1 MTAVMQSASHEQSGA
16 LSLRIPARSRPQA
29 MDWSLV
35 LASQGIEHIVDYTAE
50 AGWGLLLAAANQEI
64 AQAAIRQS
72 QIENPN
78 WGWRQT
84 FPHSGTVFDWAASAW
99 VLLTVGFYWLSHH
112 HDGLRAAG
120 IMDGAALM
128 QGEWWRLFTATLLH
142 ADLAHLA
149 ANAGFGFLLLGL
161 AMGRYGTGVGL
172 LASFLAG
179 VVGNLAS
186 WFAHGNSFHGLGASG
201 VVMGALGLLAVP
213 SFALLKQN
221 PRALKVIL
229 AGLAGG
235 VMLFALLG
243 ASPGTDV
250 VAHGGGF
257 MAGIASGL
265 LLAMP
270 FARRRT
276 MDLAAGV
283 IFVILLGCTWLL
295 ALVRAA
301 G

>member
-1 MTAVMQSASHEQSGA
+1 LA
-16 LSLRIPARSRPQA
+16 L
-29 MDWSLV
+29 
-35 LASQGIEHIVDYTAE
+35 
-50 AGWGLLLAAANQEI
+50 
-64 AQAAIRQS
+64 
-72 QIENPN
+72 
-78 WGWRQT
+78 
-84 FPHSGTVFDWAASAW
+84 
-99 VLLTVGFYWLSHH
+99 
-112 HDGLRAAG
+112 
-120 IMDGAALM
+120 
-128 QGEWWRLFTATLLH
+128 
-142 ADLAHLA
+142 
-149 ANAGFGFLLLGL
+149 
-161 AMGRYGTGVGL
+161 GRYGTGVGL
-172 LASFLAG
+172 LAAFLAG
-179 VVGNLAS
+179 AVGNLAS
-186 WFAHGNSFHGLGASG
+186 WFAHGNQFHGLGASG

-243 ASPGTDV
+243 SSPGTDV

-257 MAGIASGL
+257 VAGIASGL

-270 FARRRT
+270 FARRRS

-295 ALVRAA
+295 ALLRAA